1 MEGGYFHKFSLMT
14 PGQLRTLL
22 AVARHG
28 SIGRAAAELF
38 VTQPAVSASI
48 AALERDLGVPLL
60 AREGR
65 GIRLTPSGETLARYA
80 AECLALFE
88 QGRDAAVAAAMPG
101 RGRLRIAAVT
111 TAGEYIVPPL
121 LKAFHARY
129 PEVEVFLEV
138 GNRTMVLERLR
149 DRQADL
155 GVGGSPPEDG
165 QIEGRPFLANPLA
178 IVASP
183 AHRLAGRTA
192 VEPAELERE
201 TWLVRE
207 PGSGT
212 RLRTEEYLARHELE
226 PRRFLNLGSNGA
238 VKQAVAVGLGITLI
252 SVQAVGLELD
262 AGMLTRLAVRGTP
275 LRRRWFLLTLKVGFL
290 PGPAQA
296 FLEFAS
302 TVAARRAVRAALGQA
317 GAGPASGRPAT
328 AVGPGTGGRAG

>member
-1 MEGGYFHKFSLMT
+1 MT
-14 PGQLRTLL
+14 LGQLRTLL

-28 SIGRAAAELF
+28 SIGRAAAELV

-65 GIRLTPSGETLARYA
+65 GIRLTPAGETLARYA

-121 LKAFHARY
+121 LKSFHARY

-138 GNRTMVLERLR
+138 GNRTMVLERLQG
-149 DRQADL
+149 RQADL
-155 GVGGSPPEDG
+155 GVGGSPPEHG
-165 QIEGRPFLANPLA
+165 QIEGRPFL
-178 IVASP
+178 
-183 AHRLAGRTA
+183 
-192 VEPAELERE
+192 
-201 TWLVRE
+201 
-207 PGSGT
+207 
-212 RLRTEEYLARHELE
+212 LARHELE

-238 VKQAVAVGLGITLI
+238 VKQAAAVGLGITLI
-252 SVQAVGLELD
+252 SVQAVGLELE

-275 LRRRWFLLTLKVGFL
+275 LLRRWFLLTLKAGFL
-290 PGPAQA
+290 PGPARA

-302 TVAARRAVRAALGQA
+302 TMAARRAVRAALGQA
-317 GAGPASGRPAT
+317 GAGLPAT
-328 AVGPGTGGRAG
+328 AAGPGTGGRAG